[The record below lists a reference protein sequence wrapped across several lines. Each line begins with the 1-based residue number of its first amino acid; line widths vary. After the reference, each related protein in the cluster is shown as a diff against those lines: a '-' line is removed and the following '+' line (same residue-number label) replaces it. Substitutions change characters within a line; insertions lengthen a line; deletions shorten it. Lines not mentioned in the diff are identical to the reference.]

1 MSSTSLPRL
10 SLPSQAET
18 LRRSLAGRI
27 VLCIA
32 ASVFVALCAHISLP
46 MLITPVPVTMQTLA
60 VILVGMGLG
69 PVEGFAAL
77 TLYLIEGASGL
88 PVFSPHGLGG
98 VAQLLGPTAGYLF
111 SYPLAAAISGA
122 CIRLLRHRVPVFVS
136 AIGSGLLAMIPIF
149 LLGAAWLAHVLGLTG
164 LQAFHLAV
172 VPFLGVE
179 ALKLLA
185 AAAAYSALFRRHP
198 SQDQQI

>member
-10 SLPSQAET
+10 SLLSQAEP

-27 VLCIA
+27 ILCIA
-32 ASVFVALCAHISLP
+32 ASAFVALCAHISLP
-46 MLITPVPVTMQTLA
+46 MLITPVPVTMQTFA
-60 VILVGMGLG
+60 VILVGMALG

-77 TLYLIEGASGL
+77 SLYLIEGASGL

-111 SYPLAAAISGA
+111 SYPLAAAVSGA
-122 CIRLLRHRVPVFVS
+122 CVRLLRRRVPVFT
-136 AIGSGLLAMIPIF
+136 AALAAGLLAICPIF
-149 LLGAAWLAHVLGLTG
+149 LLGATWLAHVLNLTG

-172 VPFLGVE
+172 TPFLGVE
-179 ALKLLA
+179 AFKLVA
-185 AAAAYSALFRRHP
+185 AAIAYSALFQQP
-198 SQDQQI
+198 SPRDQQI